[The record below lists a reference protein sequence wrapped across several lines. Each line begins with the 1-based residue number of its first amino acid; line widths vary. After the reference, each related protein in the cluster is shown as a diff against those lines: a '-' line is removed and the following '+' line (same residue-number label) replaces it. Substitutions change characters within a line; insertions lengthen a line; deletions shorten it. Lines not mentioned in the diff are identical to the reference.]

1 MIPEIL
7 GINLVEEGEVLHIG
21 QVAGGLHHVLQ
32 REVGRLQDRNDVLQ
46 GLDGLS
52 SQTVRH
58 SASVRDEAQ
67 LTGEED
73 QPIGFDAWE

>member
-32 REVGRLQDRNDVLQ
+32 REVGRLS
-46 GLDGLS
+46 G
-52 SQTVRH
+52 
-58 SASVRDEAQ
+58 
-67 LTGEED
+67 
-73 QPIGFDAWE
+73 